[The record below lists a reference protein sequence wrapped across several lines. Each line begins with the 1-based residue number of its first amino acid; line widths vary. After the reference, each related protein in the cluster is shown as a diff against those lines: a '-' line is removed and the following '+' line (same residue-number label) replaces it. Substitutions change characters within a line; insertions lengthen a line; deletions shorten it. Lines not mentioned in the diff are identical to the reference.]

1 MPSSF
6 MCVERTIAV
15 QEIGQDPVSLVE
27 RKAREVASTLLVSE
41 PRVKL
46 FLFGSRATGRAGVRS
61 DIDVGIDLGHP
72 MVPEVLAAVRD
83 AFDDLPILQKVDV
96 VDFSSVDEAF
106 RAVALQQTR
115 SLYERQTA

>member
-1 MPSSF
+1 